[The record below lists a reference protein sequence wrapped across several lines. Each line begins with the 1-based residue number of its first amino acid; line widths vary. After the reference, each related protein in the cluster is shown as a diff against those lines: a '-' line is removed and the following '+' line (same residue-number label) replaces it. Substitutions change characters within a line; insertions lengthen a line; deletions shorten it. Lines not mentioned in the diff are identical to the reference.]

1 MATRL
6 GDSLGS
12 LAISVYGVSFVTVRS
27 TPRNT
32 FDPSVIA
39 AFLRRVA
46 RIRHVDMRTRAKLS
60 LLSLATLALGTAACG
75 AAPDDKED
83 TAAQASGTTAPSIP
97 IKHVVVIVKENHT
110 FDNYFGSFPGA
121 NGTLN
126 ASGQNICPTTTG
138 GTAPCSGAPDAPTHD
153 MCHAH
158 SCALVDLDQG
168 KLDGWNHAG
177 GSDTG
182 DGLVYQQYTESD
194 IPNYWAY
201 ASHFS
206 LGDNFFANVLGPSF
220 PGHLFT
226 VAAQAGWATDNPPT
240 DLPFKLTLIPPA
252 YYGPHPYWGC
262 DEWPGDTVPILA
274 GGKTA
279 ENVFPCFSIPSVPDV
294 LPAGVTWKFY
304 GTNFD
309 GLFSETWS
317 MFDAVRLVRDTPSKW
332 ANVVNVSEFTSDI
345 KNGTLPA
352 VSWLVDQ
359 DQYSEHPDVTVP
371 GLGIPLGGVC
381 SGEGWTV
388 GYINQIMQSPYWQ
401 DTAILFTMD
410 DFGGWYDHV
419 VPPRQYGGT
428 ASAPYG
434 LGFRLP
440 LIIISP
446 YAKPGIFHEQAEQ
459 ASIAR
464 FIESVFGS
472 TTTLSA
478 LDPAA
483 QDGQANNLLD
493 AFNFQQAP
501 IEPLVLTP
509 RDCPIEL

>member
-1 MATRL
+1 ML
-6 GDSLGS
+6 GL
-12 LAISVYGVSFVTVRS
+12 T
-27 TPRNT
+27 
-32 FDPSVIA
+32 
-39 AFLRRVA
+39 
-46 RIRHVDMRTRAKLS
+46 
-60 LLSLATLALGTAACG
+60 ACG
-75 AAPDDKED
+75 AAPDSSDDPSAESARA
-83 TAAQASGTTAPSIP
+83 TAAIP

-110 FDNYFGSFPGA
+110 FDNYFGSYPGA

-126 ASGQNICPTTTG
+126 AQGQNVCRTTTG
-138 GTAPCSGAPDAPTHD
+138 GTGPCAEAPDAPTHD
-153 MCHAH
+153 MCHSH
-158 SCALVDLDQG
+158 GCAVTDLDNG
-168 KLDGWNHAG
+168 LLDGWNHSG

-182 DGLVYQQYTESD
+182 DGQVYAQYTQSD

-201 ASHFS
+201 ANHFV
-206 LGDNFFANVLGPSF
+206 LGDNFYANVLGPSF

-240 DLPFKLTLIPPA
+240 DLPFKITLIPPA

-262 DEWPGDTVPILA
+262 DEWPGDKVSILA
-274 GGKTA
+274 GGTQAKS
-279 ENVFPCFSIPSVPDV
+279 VFPCFAIPSVPDV
-294 LPAGVTWKFY
+294 LPSSVTWKFY

-317 MFDAVRLVRDTPSKW
+317 MFDAVSLIRNTPSKW
-332 ANVVNVSEFTSDI
+332 ANVVDVSQFTSDVA
-345 KNGTLPA
+345 NGTLPA

-359 DQYSEHPDVTVP
+359 DQYSEHPDVAVP
-371 GLGIPLGGVC
+371 GLNIPLGGVC

-388 GYINQIMQSPYWQ
+388 KFVNQIMQSQYWK

-419 VPPRQYGGT
+419 VPPRKYGGT

-440 LIIISP
+440 LLVISP
-446 YAKPGIFHEQAEQ
+446 YAKPGFIFHEQSEQ

-464 FIESVFGS
+464 FIERVFGS

-483 QDGQANNLLD
+483 QDGQANDLFD
-493 AFNFQQAP
+493 AFDFAQAP
-501 IEPLVLTP
+501 NEPLVLTP
-509 RDCPIEL
+509 RSCPITL